1 MLQDA
6 IVQTPLVQEGLSLEV
21 TQPFEQVP
29 QLETL
34 LLKSMVHPED
44 NGAPQLLKYV

>member
-6 IVQTPLVQEGLSLEV
+6 TVQTPLVQEGLSLEV

-29 QLETL
+29 QLLTSDL
-34 LLKSMVHPED
+34 RSILHPEVKGD
-44 NGAPQLLKYV
+44 AQLLKYV